1 MRSAARAA
9 ALAAGAVGAAA
20 GPAVQARASATASA
34 AKRRRNTSIDASGSE
49 LPRSA
54 LTAPYDAAVKRVL
67 ITGMSATGKSTVL
80 AVLAARGY
88 KTVDTDD
95 GGWTELADVVADS
108 AMNGGAAHET
118 LWREDR
124 IASLL
129 ATEDADVLFISGA
142 ARNQV
147 KFYGQFDHIVLL
159 TAPEA
164 LTAERLARRTN
175 NPYGKRPGELSEIL
189 ALKRTVEPLLRRS
202 ADLEVDTSAS
212 LDEVVATILSVVLR

>member
-1 MRSAARAA
+1 
-9 ALAAGAVGAAA
+9 
-20 GPAVQARASATASA
+20 
-34 AKRRRNTSIDASGSE
+34 
-49 LPRSA
+49 
-54 LTAPYDAAVKRVL
+54 
-67 ITGMSATGKSTVL
+67 MSATGKSTVL
-80 AVLAARGY
+80 AALAARGY
-88 KTVDTDD
+88 KTVDTDY
-95 GGWTELADVVADS
+95 GGWTELADVVADN
-108 AMNGGAAHET
+108 AMNGGAAQET